1 MQRVASKS
9 LVRIAASI
17 TFLLLL
23 LLAGSEL
30 IKGLGVPD
38 QVDFRVYLTAAQL
51 VREHKGAEIYSDAD
65 TGRNPQMRFA
75 TPGSTFQQTASS
87 IGIPAVR
94 LYVYPPTLADLLVPF
109 TFLSVQQAS
118 NVWFVFNILTILGA
132 AMLVTWMLYD
142 TVFHIA
148 CIGFFIGILCF
159 RANGWAFGQG
169 QISSV
174 LVLLWTAGIV
184 CYVKGYIR
192 TSAAVFA
199 LATAIKLTPLLV
211 LLPFLVWREG
221 RWVRWFGL
229 SLAAIAL
236 ILCVV
241 NGPQSL
247 VDYTLHVMPSMS
259 AGFISASNVSLPSGL
274 QQLYLGLTGKN
285 FLAEDAA
292 IPHIIVLGSK
302 LIAAAVMLATLIS
315 IYRLG
320 SPRSIM
326 DRAKILSL
334 IALLSLYCSPVAWR
348 SAYGI
353 VFLAAF
359 FLWKEAFERGASKL
373 ELLLLALCTLEFSF
387 FFDTLFLRSTHG
399 VLLSATAL
407 LAPAFGCLLIF
418 YTLRKMRLSEHDPH
432 PAPDV
437 HPLHPQLHENA

>member
-17 TFLLLL
+17 TLLILL
-23 LLAGSEL
+23 VLAGSEL
-30 IKGLGVPD
+30 IKGLGVSD
-38 QVDFRVYLTAAQL
+38 QVDFRVYITAAEL
-51 VREHKGAEIYSDAD
+51 VREHKGVQIYNDAD
-65 TGRNPQMRFA
+65 TGQNPQMRFA
-75 TPGSTFQQTASS
+75 TVGSTFQLTAER
-87 IGIPAVR
+87 IGIPQVR

-109 TFLSVQQAS
+109 TFLTLRHAS
-118 NVWFVFNILTILGA
+118 DAWLVFNILTILGA

-148 CIGFFIGILCF
+148 CIGFFFGILCF
-159 RANGWAFGQG
+159 RANGWAFGEG

-184 CYVKGYIR
+184 CYVKGFKR
-192 TSAAVFA
+192 TSAAAFA

-229 SLAAIAL
+229 SLAAICL
-236 ILCVV
+236 ILCLV
-241 NGPQSL
+241 NGPQTL
-247 VDYTLHVMPSMS
+247 LDYTLHVMPPMS

-274 QQLYLGLTGKN
+274 QQLYLGLTGKD
-285 FLAEDAA
+285 FMAEDAVVPSMV
-292 IPHIIVLGSK
+292 ILGSK
-302 LIAAAVMLATLIS
+302 LIAGGVLLATLIS

-320 SPRSIM
+320 PLRSVM
-326 DRAKILSL
+326 ERAKILAL
-334 IALLSLYCSPVAWR
+334 IALLSLYGSPVAWR

-359 FLWKEAFERGASKL
+359 FLWKEALESGVSKL
-373 ELLLLALCTLEFSF
+373 ELLLLVLCTLEFSF
-387 FFDTLFLRSTHG
+387 FFDALFLRFTHG

-407 LAPAFGCLLIF
+407 LAPASGCLLIF
-418 YTLRKMRLSEHDPH
+418 YTLRRMRLSEQAPH
-432 PAPDV
+432 SAPTIDSFQSHLQESV
-437 HPLHPQLHENA
+437 

>member
-17 TFLLLL
+17 TLLLLL

-30 IKGLGVPD
+30 IKGLGPPD
-38 QVDFRVYLTAAQL
+38 QVDFRVYLTAAEL

-65 TGRNPQMRFA
+65 TGQNPQMRFA
-75 TPGSTFQQTASS
+75 TVGSTFQQTAAR

-109 TFLSVQQAS
+109 TFLSVQHAS
-118 NVWFVFNILTILGA
+118 DAWLTFNILTILGA
-132 AMLVTWMLYD
+132 AMLISWMLYD
-142 TVFHIA
+142 TVFHLA
-148 CIGFFIGILCF
+148 CIGFFFGILMF
-159 RANGWAFGQG
+159 RANGWGFIQG

-184 CYVKGYIR
+184 CYVKGFKR
-192 TSAAVFA
+192 ASAAVFA

-221 RWVRWFGL
+221 RWVRWFAL
-229 SLAAIAL
+229 SLSAICL
-236 ILCVV
+236 ILCLI

-247 VDYTLHVMPSMS
+247 LDYTLHVMPPMS

-274 QQLYLGLTGKN
+274 QQLYLGMTGGN
-285 FLAEDAA
+285 FIAEYA
-292 IPHIIVLGSK
+292 IVPRAVVLGSK
-302 LIAAAVMLATLIS
+302 LIAAAVMLMALIG

-320 SPRSIM
+320 PLRSAM
-326 DRAKILSL
+326 DRAKILAL

-353 VFLAAF
+353 VFLAAL
-359 FLWKEAFERGASKL
+359 FLWKEAFERPVSKL
-373 ELLLLALCTLEFSF
+373 ELLLLVLCTLEFSF
-387 FFDTLFLRSTHG
+387 FFDTFFLRFTHG

-407 LAPAFGCLLIF
+407 LAPASGCLLIF

-432 PAPDV
+432 PAPTV
-437 HPLHPQLHENA
+437 HSLQPQFHENA

>member
-17 TFLLLL
+17 TLLLLL

-30 IKGLGVPD
+30 IKGLGPPD
-38 QVDFRVYLTAAQL
+38 QVDFRVYLTAAEL

-65 TGRNPQMRFA
+65 TGQNPQMRFA
-75 TPGSTFQQTASS
+75 TVGSTFQQTAAR

-109 TFLSVQQAS
+109 TFLSVQHAS
-118 NVWFVFNILTILGA
+118 DAWLTFNILTILGA
-132 AMLVTWMLYD
+132 AMLSSWMLYD
-142 TVFHIA
+142 TVFHLA
-148 CIGFFIGILCF
+148 SIGFFFGILMF
-159 RANGWAFGQG
+159 RANGWAFGEG

-174 LVLLWTAGIV
+174 LVVLWTAGIV
-184 CYVKGYIR
+184 CYVKGYTR
-192 TSAAVFA
+192 NSAAVFA

-221 RWVRWFGL
+221 RWVRWFAF
-229 SLAAIAL
+229 SLAGICLAL
-236 ILCVV
+236 CLV
-241 NGPQSL
+241 NGPEAL
-247 VDYTLHVMPSMS
+247 LDYALHVMPPMS

-274 QQLYLGLTGKN
+274 QQLYLGLTGEN
-285 FLAEDAA
+285 FIAEDAV
-292 IPHIIVLGSK
+292 IPSMVILGSK
-302 LIAAAVMLATLIS
+302 LIAGAVMLTTLIG

-320 SPRSIM
+320 PLRSIM
-326 DRAKILSL
+326 DRAKILAL

-359 FLWKEAFERGASKL
+359 FLWKEAFGSGISKL
-373 ELLLLALCTLEFSF
+373 ELLLLVLCTLEFSF
-387 FFDTLFLRSTHG
+387 FFDTLFLRFTHG

-407 LAPAFGCLLIF
+407 LAPASGCLLIF

-432 PAPDV
+432 PAPTA
-437 HPLHPQLHENA
+437 HAPHPQLHESA

>member
-17 TFLLLL
+17 TLLILL
-23 LLAGSEL
+23 MLAGSEWTKRL
-30 IKGLGVPD
+30 DVSD
-38 QVDFRVYLTAAQL
+38 QVDFKVYLTAAQL

-65 TGRNPQMRFA
+65 TGKNPQMRFA
-75 TPGSTFQQTASS
+75 TPGSTFQQAAAR
-87 IGIPAVR
+87 IGIPWVR

-109 TFLSVQQAS
+109 TFLSLQHA
-118 NVWFVFNILTILGA
+118 NDAWFTFNILTILGA
-132 AMLVTWMLYD
+132 AMLLTWMLYD

-148 CIGFFIGILCF
+148 CIGFFFGILCF
-159 RANGWAFGQG
+159 RANGWAFSEG

-184 CYVKGYIR
+184 CYVKGFKR

-221 RWVRWFGL
+221 RWVRWFAL
-229 SLAAIAL
+229 SLAVICI
-236 ILCVV
+236 ILCLV
-241 NGPQSL
+241 NGPRSL
-247 VDYTLHVMPSMS
+247 LDYTLHVMPPMS
-259 AGFISASNVSLPSGL
+259 AGFVSASNVSLPSGL

-285 FLAEDAA
+285 FMAEDAV
-292 IPHIIVLGSK
+292 IPRVVVLGSK
-302 LIAAAVMLATLIS
+302 LIAAAVMLTTLVG

-320 SPRSIM
+320 SLRSIM
-326 DRAKILSL
+326 ERAKILAL

-359 FLWKEAFERGASKL
+359 FLWKEAFERGVSKL
-373 ELLLLALCTLEFSF
+373 ELLLLVLCTLEFSF
-387 FFDTLFLRSTHG
+387 FFDTVFLRFAHG
-399 VLLSATAL
+399 VVLSATAL
-407 LAPAFGCLLIF
+407 LAPASGCALIF
-418 YTLRKMRLSEHDPH
+418 YTLLKMSEYHPH
-432 PAPDV
+432 PAPAV
-437 HPLHPQLHENA
+437 HSPQPHLHESA

>member
-1 MQRVASKS
+1 
-9 LVRIAASI
+9 
-17 TFLLLL
+17 
-23 LLAGSEL
+23 
-30 IKGLGVPD
+30 
-38 QVDFRVYLTAAQL
+38 VDFRVYLTAAEL
-51 VREHKGAEIYSDAD
+51 VREHKGIAIYSDAD
-65 TGRNPQMRFA
+65 TGQNPQMRFA
-75 TPGSTFQQTASS
+75 TPGSTFQQTAAR

-109 TFLSVQQAS
+109 TFLSVQHAS
-118 NVWFVFNILTILGA
+118 DAWLTFNILTILGA

-148 CIGFFIGILCF
+148 CIGFFFGILCF
-159 RANGWAFGQG
+159 RANGWSFLQG

-184 CYVKGYIR
+184 YYVKGFKR
-192 TSAAVFA
+192 TSAAAFA

-211 LLPFLVWREG
+211 LLPFLIWREG
-221 RWVRWFGL
+221 RWARWFAL
-229 SLAAIAL
+229 SLAAICL

-247 VDYTLHVMPSMS
+247 LDYTLHVMPPMS

-274 QQLYLGLTGKN
+274 QQLYLGVTGQN
-285 FLAEDAA
+285 FMAEYAVV
-292 IPHIIVLGSK
+292 PHVIVLGSK
-302 LIAAAVMLATLIS
+302 LIAAAVMLMTLIG

-320 SPRSIM
+320 HLRSIM
-326 DRAKILSL
+326 ERAKILAL

-359 FLWKEAFERGASKL
+359 FLWKEAFERGVSKL
-373 ELLLLALCTLEFSF
+373 ELLLLVLCTLEFSF
-387 FFDTLFLRSTHG
+387 FFDTLFLRFTNG

-407 LAPAFGCLLIF
+407 LAPAVGCLLIF
-418 YTLRKMRLSEHDPH
+418 YTLHKMRPSGQAAQPVTSLQPYLQEK
-432 PAPDV
+432 A
-437 HPLHPQLHENA
+437 

>member
-9 LVRIAASI
+9 LVRMAASI
-17 TFLLLL
+17 TLLILL

-30 IKGLGVPD
+30 SKGLGVRE
-38 QVDFRVYLTAAQL
+38 QVDFRVYLTAAEL
-51 VREHKGAEIYSDAD
+51 VREHRGVQIYNDAD
-65 TGRNPQMRFA
+65 TGQNPQMRFA
-75 TPGSTFQQTASS
+75 TVGSTFQQTAAR
-87 IGIPAVR
+87 IGIPQVR

-109 TFLSVQQAS
+109 TFLSLQHAS
-118 NVWFVFNILTILGA
+118 DAWLVFNILTILGA

-142 TVFHIA
+142 TVFHMA
-148 CIGFFIGILCF
+148 CIGFFFGILCF
-159 RANGWAFGQG
+159 RANGWAFGEG
-169 QISSV
+169 QILSV

-184 CYVKGYIR
+184 CYVKGFQR

-211 LLPFLVWREG
+211 LLPLLVWRER
-221 RWVRWFGL
+221 RWVRWFAL
-229 SLAAIAL
+229 SLAVICL
-236 ILCVV
+236 ILCLV
-241 NGPQSL
+241 NGPQTL
-247 VDYTLHVMPSMS
+247 LDYTLHVMPPMS

-285 FLAEDAA
+285 FMAEDAA
-292 IPHIIVLGSK
+292 IPSMVIVGSK
-302 LIAAAVMLATLIS
+302 LIAGSVLLATLIS

-320 SPRSIM
+320 PLRSVM
-326 DRAKILSL
+326 ERAKILAL

-359 FLWKEAFERGASKL
+359 FLWKEALERGVSKL

-387 FFDTLFLRSTHG
+387 FFDTLFLRFAHG

-407 LAPAFGCLLIF
+407 LAPASGCLLIF
-418 YTLRKMRLSEHDPH
+418 YTLRRMRLSEHPSDSAPVTHSLQPH
-432 PAPDV
+432 
-437 HPLHPQLHENA
+437 LHESA